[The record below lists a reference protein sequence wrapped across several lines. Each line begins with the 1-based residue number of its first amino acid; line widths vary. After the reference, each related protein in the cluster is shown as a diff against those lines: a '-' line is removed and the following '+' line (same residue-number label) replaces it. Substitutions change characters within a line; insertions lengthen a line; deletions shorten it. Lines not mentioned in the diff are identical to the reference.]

1 MGYIFINS
9 ENRIS
14 KENTNSNNIHIL
26 FNNNITI
33 KKYIKLLCVVIP
45 KTIYLINNTNNTLK
59 ITFQDST
66 IYNITI
72 PINNYDPN
80 T

>member
-9 ENRIS
+9 ENRVS
-14 KENTNSNNIHIL
+14 KENTNSNNIHVL
-26 FNNNITI
+26 FNDNITI
-33 KKYIKLLCVVIP
+33 KKYIKLLCAVIP
-45 KTIYLINNTNNTLK
+45 ETIYLINNNNNTLK

>member
-33 KKYIKLLCVVIP
+33 NKYIKLLCAVIP
-45 KTIYLINNTNNTLK
+45 KTIYLINNNNNTFK
-59 ITFQDST
+59 ITFQDSS